1 MPNTCYVLGG
11 SLKQKNIM
19 GLDTSHNCWHGPYS
33 SFNRFRYSLGHQIGI
48 DLDDYAGY
56 GKTGVKD
63 LTKIE
68 HELMPL
74 FNHSDCDGILTV
86 EESKQI
92 VIGLNKVLENFND
105 KIEADYNFKE
115 NIIEFRDGCLD
126 AIERNE
132 EIDFH

>member
-1 MPNTCYVLGG
+1 LPNTCYVLGG
-11 SLKQKNIM
+11 LLKQIIIM

-115 NIIEFRDGCLD
+115 NIIQFRDGCLD

>member
-1 MPNTCYVLGG
+1 ME
-11 SLKQKNIM
+11 
-19 GLDTSHNCWHGPYS
+19 LDTAHDCWHGPYS

-105 KIEADYNFKE
+105 KIEADYDFKE
-115 NIIEFRDGCLD
+115 NIIQFRDGCLY

-132 EIDFH
+132 EVDFH